1 MEQILVPIDFSPDSE
16 KALLVAAKEAKLRDA
31 KVVLLHVIENIAAQD
46 LELYPAIITE
56 DDSGREIR
64 AKERL
69 EQIATRLFA
78 GIDCQIMLRRSM
90 LSVYTEIVAVESELP
105 ISLVVISA
113 HSRNFF
119 EKLFLESTSNKVVN
133 ASKCPVLV
141 VPV

>member
-56 DDSGREIR
+56 DDSGREVR
-64 AKERL
+64 AKEQL
-69 EQIATRLFA
+69 EQIASRLFA

-119 EKLFLESTSNKVVN
+119 DKLFLESTSNKVVN

>member
-56 DDSGREIR
+56 DDSGREVR
-64 AKERL
+64 AKEQL
-69 EQIATRLFA
+69 EQIASRLFA

-90 LSVYTEIVAVESELP
+90 LSVYTEIIAVESELP